1 MLAVSSLLMM
11 TDNYCITL
19 KKRSVPL
26 KSSSTES
33 FLTPFS
39 LLQSFPLLTR
49 LPNGLYH
56 YF

>member
-1 MLAVSSLLMM
+1 MLAVSSLLMV

-19 KKRSVPL
+19 KRSVPL